1 MPEPFSHAG
10 NETGTLVAGMLLDA
24 MDEVAM
30 AADLVALLHWAA
42 MGIRGD
48 GTGALVRGAM
58 IAQQHL
64 ETLRDRLQDARD
76 LLSGEQDA
84 MAPAGA
90 RP

>member
-1 MPEPFSHAG
+1 M
-10 NETGTLVAGMLLDA
+10 NQIETLLTL
-24 MDEVAM
+24 
-30 AADLVALLHWAA
+30 
-42 MGIRGD
+42 
-48 GTGALVRGAM
+48 

-90 RP
+90 RR